1 MNIPCRTILR
11 NRLWYSQFDHVVKIN
26 LPEASSLRTLNHD
39 RIDRVLDM
47 KSEWGRRMSRNY
59 PGGSWIGVWEK
70 VVITQDVRE
79 NVHAM
84 ADFLLS
90 WVDSVRVVISGDWM
104 YLYSQGP
111 DLANAVERLDF
122 VDAKKMCLTRL
133 DLRGPKD
140 ALVLKRANHAYRTYF
155 RWCPIDSET
164 RQRLCDLLCR
174 QPDVRM
180 SPSLTHCF
188 VAQHKHLFDYYF
200 IDHNSENILTLL
212 ALCAPGLTRKTLPI
226 VADK

>member
-1 MNIPCRTILR
+1 
-11 NRLWYSQFDHVVKIN
+11 
-26 LPEASSLRTLNHD
+26 
-39 RIDRVLDM
+39 
-47 KSEWGRRMSRNY
+47 MSRNY
-59 PGGSWIGVWEK
+59 PGGSWMGVWEK
-70 VVITQDVRE
+70 IVITKTVRE

-84 ADFLLS
+84 ADFLLA
-90 WVDSVRVVISGDWM
+90 WEEPMRVMIFGDWM
-104 YLYSQGP
+104 HIYSQGP
-111 DLANAVERLDF
+111 DLAHAVGRLHF
-122 VDAKKMCLTRL
+122 VDPAHVCVTCL

-140 ALVLKRANHAYRTYF
+140 ALVLKKAKHAYRTYF
-155 RWCPIDSET
+155 RWCSIDADT
-164 RQRLCDLLCR
+164 RQRLCDLLCC

-200 IDHNSENILTLL
+200 IDHDSENILTLL